1 MEQLGFRESFI
12 EGSFLAELDKK
23 QKKQWKELS
32 IEDKRHFIKL
42 YKEIFKF
49 NKEKFYQDLEHIFQE
64 RGILGEEKT
73 PEQIQHD
80 KLIDFFRTQGIP
92 NPTET
97 TIEAFKFQQIFAN
110 FDNFYH
116 VMGQFT
122 FNIEKQAQF
131 NYYMSQQK
139 QNFIHIAQRDKI
151 IKQNDEIIELLKKIA
166 DK

>member
-1 MEQLGFRESFI
+1 M
-12 EGSFLAELDKK
+12 
-23 QKKQWKELS
+23 
-32 IEDKRHFIKL
+32 
-42 YKEIFKF
+42 
-49 NKEKFYQDLEHIFQE
+49 
-64 RGILGEEKT
+64 
-73 PEQIQHD
+73 
-80 KLIDFFRTQGIP
+80 IDFFRTQGIP

-97 TIEAFKFQQIFAN
+97 TIEAFKFQKIFAN

>member
-1 MEQLGFRESFI
+1 MKQLGFRESFI
-12 EGSFLAELDKK
+12 EGSILAELDKK

-92 NPTET
+92 NP
-97 TIEAFKFQQIFAN
+97 
-110 FDNFYH
+110 
-116 VMGQFT
+116 
-122 FNIEKQAQF
+122 
-131 NYYMSQQK
+131 
-139 QNFIHIAQRDKI
+139 
-151 IKQNDEIIELLKKIA
+151 
-166 DK
+166 